1 MGGIVYPIFAVLSR
15 TYPECRIRLD
25 DGSRSPFV
33 FSREAA
39 WGEHSAQSAQR
50 DLNGIIERGKRMK
63 TLLTGGTGT
72 VGSNVV
78 IGLAAKGRTVRVLTR
93 DKGRAN
99 HLPAAIEVAVGDLN
113 DPESARAAFAGID
126 AVFLLNGV
134 TQTEAYEGLVAV
146 ALATAAKAKRLVYMS
161 VQGAHSAPHLPH
173 FGSKIG
179 VEAAVK
185 ASGIPYSLVEG
196 RAP

>member
-1 MGGIVYPIFAVLSR
+1 M
-15 TYPECRIRLD
+15 
-25 DGSRSPFV
+25 
-33 FSREAA
+33 
-39 WGEHSAQSAQR
+39 
-50 DLNGIIERGKRMK
+50 
-63 TLLTGGTGT
+63 
-72 VGSNVV
+72 
-78 IGLAAKGRTVRVLTR
+78 
-93 DKGRAN
+93 
-99 HLPAAIEVAVGDLN
+99 PAAIEVAVGDLN

-134 TQTEAYEGLVAV
+134 TQTEAYEGIVAV

-179 VEAAVK
+179 VEGAVK

>member
-1 MGGIVYPIFAVLSR
+1 
-15 TYPECRIRLD
+15 
-25 DGSRSPFV
+25 
-33 FSREAA
+33 
-39 WGEHSAQSAQR
+39 
-50 DLNGIIERGKRMK
+50 MK
-63 TLLTGGTGT
+63 TLVIGGTGT

-78 IGLAAKGRTVRVLTR
+78 FGLAAKGRTVRVLTR